1 MVCSQNRRC
10 HRSYSALAL
19 RVIGTPAAT
28 RDRVKKLL
36 IRRHRP
42 EKSASSTGRGT
53 NRVQMVGE
61 NDYRIDC
68 ERTFAPRYP
77 KCGTQGSNVLDEGRR
92 IPIGKRR
99 RMFRPE
105 RSYVGNGPWPSL
117 PRIPLTSSRA
127 TEGCPGLRDHAAL
140 PRDLSIRATGCAFSP
155 AWSAGL
161 PAQCEEP
168 TGAPDCGIGRA
179 FGAPNGFI
187 RATVRG
193 LRRSPSDP
201 ACCR

>member
-77 KCGTQGSNVLDEGRR
+77 ECGTQGSNVFDEGRR
-92 IPIGKRR
+92 IPIGKRQCEEECSAR
-99 RMFRPE
+99 NEVTSVTDHGPVYRGFR
-105 RSYVGNGPWPSL
+105 L
-117 PRIPLTSSRA
+117 PP
-127 TEGCPGLRDHAAL
+127 
-140 PRDLSIRATGCAFSP
+140 
-155 AWSAGL
+155 AGL
-161 PAQCEEP
+161 PRVVPDCAITRLCRVICPSGLQVALLAP
-168 TGAPDCGIGRA
+168 RGAPACRRNARSRQGPRIA
-179 FGAPNGFI
+179 ALGALSARPMPSS
-187 RATVRG
+187 G
-193 LRRSPSDP
+193 LL
-201 ACCR
+201 